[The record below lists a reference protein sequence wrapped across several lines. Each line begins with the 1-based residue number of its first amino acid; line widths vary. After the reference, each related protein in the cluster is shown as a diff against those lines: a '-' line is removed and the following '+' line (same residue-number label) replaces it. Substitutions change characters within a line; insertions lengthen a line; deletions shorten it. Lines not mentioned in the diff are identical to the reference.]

1 MTKAEHRLRPYNLIP
16 LNFTG
21 QALKGW
27 SVNTGGAS
35 VTPHSPRPGSP
46 SCPLHRGASM
56 NKHSP
61 SPEVC
66 EKVKVMYEAAEITL
80 EGKIRSKIGTIKRE
94 ENQKQRIQKKFIE
107 STSTDWP
114 ITAFYNLNSK

>member
-1 MTKAEHRLRPYNLIP
+1 
-16 LNFTG
+16 
-21 QALKGW
+21 
-27 SVNTGGAS
+27 
-35 VTPHSPRPGSP
+35 
-46 SCPLHRGASM
+46 
-56 NKHSP
+56 
-61 SPEVC
+61 
-66 EKVKVMYEAAEITL
+66 MYEAAEITL

>member
-1 MTKAEHRLRPYNLIP
+1 MNIR
-16 LNFTG
+16 G
-21 QALKGW
+21 AL
-27 SVNTGGAS
+27 

-46 SCPLHRGASM
+46 SCPLHRGAST
-56 NKHSP
+56 NKHSA